1 MAKGH
6 IGLFWLGSLVPFYE
20 MGLQTTGV
28 QPLSFICLTVRKE
41 KMALYNHQPAIW
53 PQKKKKKKKVGNCFF
68 VQNVKREQERERVRG
83 RGRRF

>member
-28 QPLSFICLTVRKE
+28 ESLSFI
-41 KMALYNHQPAIW
+41 
-53 PQKKKKKKKVGNCFF
+53 
-68 VQNVKREQERERVRG
+68 
-83 RGRRF
+83 

>member
-53 PQKKKKKKKVGNCFF
+53 PQKKKKKRLATVFLCRTL
-68 VQNVKREQERERVRG
+68 KREQERERE
-83 RGRRF
+83 